1 MIKLSGFALNGRH
14 KVPLKF
20 IYSKKATKFCKIS
33 TNYLS
38 YLLPVKWLVEILQN
52 FVAFSE
58 YINFK
63 SGQKWCVYSYMKSQ
77 FRSTIN
83 WSYWKKFAPLMLT
96 AKSATRKPTLTAK
109 EHFVYS
115 QILNGQLWSSFALC
129 EVHSNPESSWVTEVA
144 ATNAQWTI

>member
-1 MIKLSGFALNGRH
+1 MKGSRLYWVYMVRIQEWFVIQSGLYYGPHNVGIWNFNLVLLS
-14 KVPLKF
+14 
-20 IYSKKATKFCKIS
+20 IDI
-33 TNYLS
+33 
-38 YLLPVKWLVEILQN
+38 
-52 FVAFSE
+52 
-58 YINFK
+58 
-63 SGQKWCVYSYMKSQ
+63 M
-77 FRSTIN
+77 
-83 WSYWKKFAPLMLT
+83 YWQKFAPLMLT